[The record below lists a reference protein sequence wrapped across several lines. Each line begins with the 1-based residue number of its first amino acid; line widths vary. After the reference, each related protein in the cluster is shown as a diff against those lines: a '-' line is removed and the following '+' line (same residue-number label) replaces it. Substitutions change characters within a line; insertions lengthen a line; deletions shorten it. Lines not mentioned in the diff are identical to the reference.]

1 MLGKVN
7 VPCERCWVEW
17 LWRLIQE
24 WNKVIPLCRK
34 LPPAAH
40 PSYWITLLTALFD
53 DANIVRLLAL
63 HFDDTIFTIVF
74 HQHPRIICQLIDPC
88 ILRPIRIDSLQL
100 YSKAHLARHQ
110 AFAGIRHLVA
120 RKLL

>member
-7 VPCERCWVEW
+7 VPCERRWVEL

-24 WNKVIPLCRK
+24 WNKVIPLCRNQ
-34 LPPAAH
+34 LIH
-40 PSYWITLLTALFD
+40 PIGSHCFTALFD
-53 DANIVRLLAL
+53 DTILVKSLTLR
-63 HFDDTIFTIVF
+63 FDDTIFTIVF

-88 ILRPIRIDSLQL
+88 ILRPIRIDSLQS